1 MMEELFFLCGWRD
14 VSERVSQ
21 SVWKWRRERLSLEM
35 PRILKKDKW
44 KQSISSS
51 RHKGIIEFRMLA
63 PNTCAS
69 TAPRVADPL
78 VGAHHLLFPIE
89 NCYENSKL
97 PFLMEYHLKT
107 KSVKVMVILCQNWLI
122 ESWKMLTTA
131 RRRESKK
138 PGGKSRIEKH
148 L

>member
-1 MMEELFFLCGWRD
+1 MRMTWRKWASES
-14 VSERVSQ
+14 VSVKVKERKVDFRDATHL
-21 SVWKWRRERLSLEM
+21 K
-35 PRILKKDKW
+35 KKDKW

-51 RHKGIIEFRMLA
+51 RHKGIIEFRMPA

-97 PFLMEYHLKT
+97 PFLMEYHIKT

-131 RRRESKK
+131 RRRRESKK